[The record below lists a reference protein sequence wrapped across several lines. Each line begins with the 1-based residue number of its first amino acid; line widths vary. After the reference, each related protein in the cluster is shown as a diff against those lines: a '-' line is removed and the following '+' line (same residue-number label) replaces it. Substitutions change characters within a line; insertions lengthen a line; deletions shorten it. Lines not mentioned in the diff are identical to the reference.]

1 MLDRHFGAKFVAIAP
16 VYYSN
21 LAGVVLGREGL
32 ADRNLCFR
40 TQLTELSLRRG
51 RRSTHKF
58 MFLPML
64 GLTGTKS
71 RSVLIYFERL
81 KWFYAAMLCGPAGVG
96 QQHSGVLRR
105 SGISQRNTPSG
116 P

>member
-16 VYYSN
+16 VYYPN

-40 TQLTELSLRRG
+40 SQLTELTESQTWTQVDTQVYVSSNVG
-51 RRSTHKF
+51 
-58 MFLPML
+58 P
-64 GLTGTKS
+64 GTKS

-81 KWFYAAMLCGPAGVG
+81 TCFF
-96 QQHSGVLRR
+96 
-105 SGISQRNTPSG
+105 
-116 P
+116 